1 MKKGLRSFGALAC
14 FAASACY
21 SFSPVQLEQV
31 STGTQARARLS
42 PDEATRLSGSLGR
55 EDRLLEGEVLEVG
68 ADRLLLAVPMS
79 TAYAGLAPRQYHQR
93 VEISRAGMLELEQRK
108 FSPLKTG
115 LVIGA
120 GAILASAAIAAA
132 FAAINEDESNEK
144 PGPERIVVPLF
155 RF

>member
-1 MKKGLRSFGALAC
+1 V
-14 FAASACY
+14 
-21 SFSPVQLEQV
+21 SPE
-31 STGTQARARLS
+31 
-42 PDEATRLSGSLGR
+42 EATRLSESLGR
-55 EDRLLEGEVLEVG
+55 QDRLLEGEVLE
-68 ADRLLLAVPMS
+68 ASTDRLLLAVPMT
-79 TAYAGLAPRQYHQR
+79 TASAGLAPRQFHQR

-120 GAILASAAIAAA
+120 GGILAGAAIAAA
-132 FAAINEDESNEK
+132 FAAINDDEGNEK